1 MDESIKHSVVRYRSF
16 ISFEILA
23 FLLIFSHKVEKRAV
37 KDPAVKQF
45 HLCRHLCSVKWL
57 FSFLLSYSANYPMRY
72 SYLIRN

>member
-45 HLCRHLCSVKWL
+45 HLCRHLCSVK
-57 FSFLLSYSANYPMRY
+57 
-72 SYLIRN
+72 